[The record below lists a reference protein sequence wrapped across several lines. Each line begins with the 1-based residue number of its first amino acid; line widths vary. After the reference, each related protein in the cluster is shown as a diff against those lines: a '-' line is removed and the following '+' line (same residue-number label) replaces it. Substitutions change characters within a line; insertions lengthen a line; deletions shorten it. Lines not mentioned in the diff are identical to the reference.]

1 MTPLRNR
8 TLTVQDQKLLQ
19 QYPMLRG
26 FHAPQRD
33 RVKQPMP
40 KRASS

>member
-1 MTPLRNR
+1 MILRKRRLLATPAE
-8 TLTVQDQKLLQ
+8 VKA
-19 QYPMLRG
+19 YPMLRG

-33 RVKQPMP
+33 HVKQPMP